1 MHRGI
6 NQTTASLKIITYDGG
21 SRRETNNSPM
31 NCKRVLMYEGDDN
44 YANVSARMFL
54 DTLQRVHA
62 SIRIDDNKYW
72 EYASLFPNHPQIV
85 HHAKILFDELQDLD
99 DNGITVEV
107 ADLERYGIVCEP
119 SEYATRGI
127 NQLDNGL
134 FSVHF
139 KVKILSGGDL
149 KVIVALWGLSGC
161 GAGTPCPWCFCD
173 SSQFGN
179 WEADI
184 NHRYV

>member
-1 MHRGI
+1 MQVFG
-6 NQTTASLKIITYDGG
+6 LMK
-21 SRRETNNSPM
+21 TNTE
-31 NCKRVLMYEGDDN
+31 K
-44 YANVSARMFL
+44 YAFL
-54 DTLQRVHA
+54 FH
-62 SIRIDDNKYW
+62 
-72 EYASLFPNHPQIV
+72 NHPQIV
-85 HHAKILFDELQDLD
+85 HHAKILFEELQDLD
-99 DNGITVEV
+99 DHGITVEV
-107 ADLERYGIVCEP
+107 DDLERYGIVCEP

-127 NQLDNGL
+127 HQLDNGL

-139 KVKILSGGDL
+139 KVKILSVGDL

-184 NHRYV
+184 SHRYVYHLCYKNIYIIVTSSLVASPR